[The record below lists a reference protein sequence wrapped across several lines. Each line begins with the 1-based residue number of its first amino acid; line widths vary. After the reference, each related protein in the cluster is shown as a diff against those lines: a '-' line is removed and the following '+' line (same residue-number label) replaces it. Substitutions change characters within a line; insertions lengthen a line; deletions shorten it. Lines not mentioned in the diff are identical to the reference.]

1 MEDILCNNIKVLRFD
16 NEPVPS
22 NTYLLENEAR
32 WDCVVIDP
40 GTKVQT
46 NVCDYIQSQDLSLD
60 YIILTHEHFDHC
72 WGVNYLLDA
81 FPTKVV
87 ATKLCAEWV
96 QTPMNYFNQL
106 YFNSD
111 EMYQIKQVDVI
122 VEDAGGKIIW
132 DDIPIVFIYTPGHS
146 NKGMCIEIG
155 GCLFT
160 GDTLLYRT
168 RPFVKKRYGASKQ
181 DLKESIEKL
190 YRNYPGE
197 TKVFPGHGDPFLLKE
212 TKDFYD
218 DFFKNENAVKSD
230 KVDTINK
237 LFN

>member
-32 WDCVVIDP
+32 RDCVVIDP

-190 YRNYPGE
+190 YRNYPELNLQTIVGSVRDYPRLE
-197 TKVFPGHGDPFLLKE
+197 KVFEEF
-212 TKDFYD
+212 
-218 DFFKNENAVKSD
+218 S
-230 KVDTINK
+230 
-237 LFN
+237 